1 MLVKQ
6 KKVLFVSDIH
16 CPYQDE
22 VALEAMYNFMN
33 WWKPDEVII
42 MGDLVDFYA
51 VSRFNKDPERALRLQ
66 EELDSSVSVLKE
78 IRDRAKKANIY
89 FIKGNHENRLKK
101 YLWANASELSSLNAL
116 RLESLLEFDK
126 LNIKYKD
133 RGIIRYKDLIV
144 KHGTLVRKFAGY
156 TAKGEFEKNG
166 MSGISVHCFD
176 DKTEL
181 LEILDKGKTT
191 NTGIYSLLTRYGNR
205 RYNRPNIVR
214 NDRLYI
220 WKSPV
225 HEYLVST
232 KPCKNEYL
240 DGITVLSRKDGNS
253 ARNPRMLKD
262 IKMFE
267 AF

>member
-166 MSGISVHCFD
+166 MSGISVHTHRLAIYRHTNESGAYIWVEGGCLCQLNPEYMEGETPNWQQGFAIGYF
-176 DKTEL
+176 KENSKRFL
-181 LEILDKGKTT
+181 LETVPIIKGKAM
-191 NTGIYSLLTRYGNR
+191 YGGM
-205 RYNRPNIVR
+205 
-214 NDRLYI
+214 
-220 WKSPV
+220 
-225 HEYLVST
+225 E
-232 KPCKNEYL
+232 
-240 DGITVLSRKDGNS
+240 
-253 ARNPRMLKD
+253 
-262 IKMFE
+262 F
-267 AF
+267 